1 MMMMMG
7 LGRPK
12 IRNDGSPPG
21 PRSSSRATPLL
32 LFFTLSLLPSLSLY
46 FLQYKG
52 GMIIIALLRDHDLLS
67 QQLNASRL
75 KAILPICFYCTP
87 VISYYPFCS
96 SLFRATTM
104 YMG

>member
-32 LFFTLSLLPSLSLY
+32 LQIVVFFTLFIYYYHFSLCVC
-46 FLQYKG
+46 FFCTVQG
-52 GMIIIALLRDHDLLS
+52 GR
-67 QQLNASRL
+67 
-75 KAILPICFYCTP
+75 
-87 VISYYPFCS
+87 
-96 SLFRATTM
+96 
-104 YMG
+104 